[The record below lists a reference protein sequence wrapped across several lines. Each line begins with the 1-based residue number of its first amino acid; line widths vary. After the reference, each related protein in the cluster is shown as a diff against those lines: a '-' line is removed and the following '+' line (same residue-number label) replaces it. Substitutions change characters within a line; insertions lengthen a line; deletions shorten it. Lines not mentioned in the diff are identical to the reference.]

1 MKAHL
6 HLKSCIILSSVL
18 QGPVLFVSVL
28 RLKYIISKE
37 NKGHFS
43 PNVTTVAVIIVYDR
57 LEVSWISERKTGPL
71 HVNIEE
77 FQLHAFKFQ
86 T

>member
-1 MKAHL
+1 M
-6 HLKSCIILSSVL
+6 SNVL

-43 PNVTTVAVIIVYDR
+43 PNVTTVAIIIVYDG
-57 LEVSWISERKTGPL
+57 LEDQMEVSWILERKAGSL
-71 HVNIEE
+71 HVNIE
-77 FQLHAFKFQ
+77 
-86 T
+86 